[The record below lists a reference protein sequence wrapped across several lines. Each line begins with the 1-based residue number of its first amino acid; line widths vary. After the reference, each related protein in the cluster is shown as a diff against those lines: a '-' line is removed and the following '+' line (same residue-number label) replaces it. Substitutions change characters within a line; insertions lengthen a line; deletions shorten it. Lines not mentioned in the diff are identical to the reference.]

1 MTTCLISVIFLGTS
15 AAQAIAT
22 DDLVEQ
28 WRSVVIEPVCLP
40 EPTTRQQLIG
50 ESAVTS
56 RRGKGKISGKRII
69 MMWLNGKS
77 IACRCT
83 TQFYCFPYDSDDSA
97 PKSSTRSRAFVRR
110 GNPSYFAF
118 RTERQQ
124 LWCCAKRWGQLTQG
138 NFFRSSRNSTEVNR
152 WDRCPFIILR
162 EIQNFFAC

>member
-83 TQFYCFPYDSDDSA
+83 TQFYCFPSHRFM
-97 PKSSTRSRAFVRR
+97 K
-110 GNPSYFAF
+110 
-118 RTERQQ
+118 
-124 LWCCAKRWGQLTQG
+124 
-138 NFFRSSRNSTEVNR
+138 
-152 WDRCPFIILR
+152 I
-162 EIQNFFAC
+162 